1 MSRITSLEVLLA
13 ACACGLLAA
22 APAWA
27 LKTDKNQPINV
38 RADHGDFRSD
48 PKNNNNG
55 TGIYTGHVIITQGSI
70 VLTADKAVLHVVNNE
85 LDSADVNGD
94 PATFVQQPDEGQ
106 PMHGE
111 AQEITYDAGKNE
123 IVLITNAK
131 LTQQVFQNITKGH
144 AKGEVPGERLMTA
157 DHIRYNTDTQRV
169 IAKAG
174 DDQDRVHISFP
185 PKTQLPPPS
194 TAPGAATA
202 AKAPKAQIPG
212 KRAAPTAPTHFAP
225 PAAATRPAP
234 AAATET
240 GSPP

>member
-1 MSRITSLEVLLA
+1 MSRPTSLEALLTA
-13 ACACGLLAA
+13 AFACGLLAA

-70 VLTADKAVLHVVNNE
+70 VLTADKAVLRVVNNE
-85 LDSADVNGD
+85 LDSADVNGN

-111 AQEITYDAGKNE
+111 AQEITYDAGRNE

-144 AKGEVPGERLMTA
+144 VKGETPGERLMTA

-169 IAKAG
+169 VAKAG

-185 PKTQLPPPS
+185 PKTQVPPPS
-194 TAPGAATA
+194 TAPGAASA
-202 AKAPKAQIPG
+202 AKAPRAAKPG
-212 KRAAPTAPTHFAP
+212 KSTAPAAPTHFAP
-225 PAAATRPAP
+225 PAATQPAP

>member
-1 MSRITSLEVLLA
+1 MSRSTSPEALLLA
-13 ACACGLLAA
+13 CALGLLAA

-70 VLTADKAVLHVVNNE
+70 VLTADKAVLKVVNNE
-85 LDSADVNGD
+85 LDSADVTGV
-94 PATFVQQPDEGQ
+94 PATFVQQPDDGQ

-111 AQEITYDAGKNE
+111 AQEITYDAGRNE
-123 IVLITNAK
+123 IVLITDAK
-131 LTQQVFQNITKGH
+131 LTQQVYQNITKGR
-144 AKGEVPGERLMTA
+144 AKGETPSERLMTA

-169 IAKAG
+169 VAKAG
-174 DDQDRVHISFP
+174 DDQDRVHITFP
-185 PKTQLPPPS
+185 PKTQLPAPS
-194 TAPGAATA
+194 TAPGAASATRPA
-202 AKAPKAQIPG
+202 RAKG
-212 KRAAPTAPTHFAP
+212 EKRAAPTQFAP
-225 PAAATRPAP
+225 PSAATHPAP

-240 GSPP
+240 GNPP